1 MHDSRMLDCTQLL
14 DVTMDSLGY
23 TASFRV
29 PGTANLVDLW
39 CHFTKTSW
47 QIRNSGYMSHDS
59 MYDEAKGLKSWLND
73 EFCQLVFTNFAG
85 KNSWEC
91 HSKVVIEYCVDNW
104 IKSRIDVAQPHNETH
119 DL

>member
-14 DVTMDSLGY
+14 DFTMDSSGY
-23 TASFRV
+23 TASIKV

-47 QIRNSGYMSHDS
+47 QIRHSGNIY
-59 MYDEAKGLKSWLND
+59 EPWLNIWCSK
-73 EFCQLVFTNFAG
+73 EILSLGCQLVFTNFAG